1 MNPRDR
7 RSTPCRAQADKQE
20 YNEIHAPRPGEHDHL
35 TIRQAEVAEILTEE
49 IPGEY
54 GTFKKEHEG
63 AAGEQLSGEKT
74 DRGCKNLLRR
84 GL

>member
-7 RSTPCRAQADKQE
+7 RFIPLRAQADKQE
-20 YNEIHAPRPGEHDHL
+20 YTRSMRRVLENTDHP

-54 GTFKKEHEG
+54 GTFRKNMR
-63 AAGEQLSGEKT
+63 ASGEWLSGEET
-74 DRGCKNLLRR
+74 DRGRKTYSGCL
-84 GL
+84 